1 MRFLPACFAICLT
14 LLITATAL
22 AYQEPAPVK
31 KAIEDYL
38 RIQTKGLPGR
48 VSYTVGAI
56 DANNG
61 LPPCSAFDVTSAP
74 GARAWGRTTVAVRC
88 IQAAGWSI
96 FVPVQIRVV
105 ADYLVTGRPI
115 AQGQLL
121 MEADVSVQ
129 TGDLTDLPTGVLT
142 DVRQAIGRT
151 ATASVAAGRPL
162 RSDMLRQAYIVQQ
175 GQSVK
180 VVSAGPGFQVANEG
194 RAMNNAA
201 EGQVVQVRLANG
213 QVLSGIARN
222 AGIVEVSY

>member
-1 MRFLPACFAICLT
+1 MRVLPACFAICLT
-14 LLITATAL
+14 LFVAATAF
-22 AYQEPAPVK
+22 AYQDPAPVK

-48 VSYTVGAI
+48 VSYSVGAI

-61 LPPCSAFDVTSAP
+61 LAPCSSFDVAAAP

-88 IQAAGWSI
+88 IQATGWSI

-105 ADYLVTGRPI
+105 ADYLITGRPI

-121 MEADVSVQ
+121 TEADVSVQ

-213 QVLSGIARN
+213 QVLSGIART